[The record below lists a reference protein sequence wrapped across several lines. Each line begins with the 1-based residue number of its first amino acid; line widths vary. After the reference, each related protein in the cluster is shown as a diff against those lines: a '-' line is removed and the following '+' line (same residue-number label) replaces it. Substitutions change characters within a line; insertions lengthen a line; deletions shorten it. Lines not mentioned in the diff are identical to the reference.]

1 MLIPERLARVAG
13 PSRIDRVR
21 SWLAAED
28 LDCLIVAGRVR
39 VNHLIGYSR
48 YFGSPAAAV
57 IGADGTRS
65 LIVARDEAEAAQ
77 AEELA
82 DDVYSY
88 GERGFGLVPDQTP
101 LLADALAAVPEVA
114 SASRA
119 GFASELAH
127 LRACLEDLRALPLVD
142 AEAELARIRLVK
154 DEAELVGLERSYELA
169 WTAQETVRTELR
181 AGVMEIEL
189 FTSALASAQLAAAR
203 PIEFAGDLLSGVRTA
218 DVCAPISVAGPVA
231 VKQNDAVISDLV
243 VGCDGYWGDTAAT
256 LIAGENEEVAGV
268 AAALFEILDKVA
280 AELVPHRTGAEVY
293 ESMRSLIEGAF
304 EGGEFPHHG
313 GHGVRALLLRRPPHH
328 PDRRLTATARDDSR
342 ARAWGVL
349 SRSFRSAGGADVCR
363 DRSRGTRAR
372 LLRRDWRAKEDL
384 MSGIQF
390 DKVTKRFHETVAV
403 NDLSIEIADGE
414 FMIFVGPSGCGKT
427 TALRLVAGLE
437 AVTSGTIRLGDLPL
451 NDIDAAERDIAMV
464 FQNYALYPHMS
475 VASNIAFP
483 LRMRRR
489 PKEEIRGRVGEAARL
504 LGIED
509 LLSRK
514 PRQLSG
520 GQRQRVAM
528 GRAIVRHPQAFLM
541 DEPLSNLDA
550 KLRVQMRAE
559 LVKLH
564 RTLGVTTIFVTHDQT
579 EAMTLGQRV
588 AVLDKGVMQQVA
600 PPRELYQWP
609 ANTFVA
615 GFIGS
620 PPMNFVQGAIES
632 GLLRAGK
639 TRLPLPAGL
648 AGGATTG
655 KVTVGLRPESFLL
668 PSELNADEAG
678 RAPRSAGASR
688 SWKIWVPSP
697 ASTSAPT
704 ISTWSTSAS
713 ARRSSR
719 ARCAP
724 ACGPASRSRS
734 AI

>member
-13 PSRIDRVR
+13 PSRINRVR

-313 GHGVRALLLRRPPHH
+313 GHGVGLSSYEDPHIIPTDGSPLQPGMTLALEPGVYFR
-328 PDRRLTATARDDSR
+328 DRFGAR
-342 ARAWGVL
+342 VEQTYVVTE
-349 SRSFRSAGGADVCR
+349 AGGLELG
-363 DRSRGTRAR
+363 S
-372 LLRRDWRAKEDL
+372 
-384 MSGIQF
+384 F
-390 DKVTKRFHETVAV
+390 DET
-403 NDLSIEIADGE
+403 G
-414 FMIFVGPSGCGKT
+414 G
-427 TALRLVAGLE
+427 
-437 AVTSGTIRLGDLPL
+437 
-451 NDIDAAERDIAMV
+451 
-464 FQNYALYPHMS
+464 
-475 VASNIAFP
+475 
-483 LRMRRR
+483 RRR
-489 PKEEIRGRVGEAARL
+489 
-504 LGIED
+504 
-509 LLSRK
+509 
-514 PRQLSG
+514 
-520 GQRQRVAM
+520 
-528 GRAIVRHPQAFLM
+528 
-541 DEPLSNLDA
+541 
-550 KLRVQMRAE
+550 
-559 LVKLH
+559 
-564 RTLGVTTIFVTHDQT
+564 T
-579 EAMTLGQRV
+579 
-588 AVLDKGVMQQVA
+588 
-600 PPRELYQWP
+600 
-609 ANTFVA
+609 
-615 GFIGS
+615 
-620 PPMNFVQGAIES
+620 
-632 GLLRAGK
+632 
-639 TRLPLPAGL
+639 
-648 AGGATTG
+648 
-655 KVTVGLRPESFLL
+655 
-668 PSELNADEAG
+668 
-678 RAPRSAGASR
+678 
-688 SWKIWVPSP
+688 
-697 ASTSAPT
+697 
-704 ISTWSTSAS
+704 
-713 ARRSSR
+713 
-719 ARCAP
+719 
-724 ACGPASRSRS
+724 
-734 AI
+734 